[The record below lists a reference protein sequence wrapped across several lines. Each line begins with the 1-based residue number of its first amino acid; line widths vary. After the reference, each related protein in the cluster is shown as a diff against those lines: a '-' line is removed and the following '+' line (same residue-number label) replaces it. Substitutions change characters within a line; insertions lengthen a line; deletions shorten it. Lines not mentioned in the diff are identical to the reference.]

1 MGSYHRV
8 VTPITLAAPDSSMP
22 ENGTDEADEAGS
34 EGEQTTRQEY
44 VAAKYDRAGTPGDG
58 PSDPAH
64 GFEGV
69 DEGFDP
75 STLDVGPDSS
85 EVAKDTDGSDSE
97 TLQETLERAAA
108 GTWASEA
115 TVQKELDLDP
125 VDDVDWAAE
134 LADQQKSEREILLEV
149 RDELR
154 GLDSPTPAT
163 EAALEK
169 ALTRADGQAERKGG
183 ENPTALMTETLEALD
198 AMDEALPG
206 EGGEQGDGE
215 GGPDGEAVEATLG
228 AYVEQGGSLDDSL
241 AEMLAWLRE
250 QAGDVEDTEARQ
262 AILAALDRA
271 EAGAGD
277 AGAAV

>member
-1 MGSYHRV
+1 
-8 VTPITLAAPDSSMP
+8 MP
-22 ENGTDEADEAGS
+22 ENGTDEADEADT
-34 EGEQTTRQEY
+34 EDEPTTRQEY
-44 VAAKYDRAGTPGDG
+44 VAAKHDRAGTPGDG

-69 DEGFDP
+69 GGGFDP
-75 STLDVGPDSS
+75 GTLDVGPDTG

-97 TLQETLERAAA
+97 TLQQTLQRAAA
-108 GTWASEA
+108 ETWASET
-115 TVQKELDLDP
+115 TVKEELDLDP
-125 VDDVDWAAE
+125 VDDVDWHAE
-134 LADQQKSEREILLEV
+134 LRDQQKSERDILLEV

-163 EAALEK
+163 KAALEK

-183 ENPTALMTETLEALD
+183 EEPTRLMAETLEALD

-206 EGGEQGDGE
+206 EGGEQGDGD
-215 GGPDGEAVEATLG
+215 GGPDGEAVEDTLA
-228 AYVEQGGSLDDSL
+228 AYVEQGGGLEDSL
-241 AEMLAWLRE
+241 AEMLTWLRE
-250 QAGDVEDTEARQ
+250 QAEDVQDTETRQ

>member
-1 MGSYHRV
+1 
-8 VTPITLAAPDSSMP
+8 MP